1 MAVKVAKLSAMST
14 HVNVADLKN
23 KLTEYLAMVE
33 RGAEVVVCRRNVPVA
48 RLERIQGR
56 ASHVNHS
63 TLGSMKGT
71 VKVLG
76 DLTEP
81 LIPEA
86 DWEMLK

>member
-1 MAVKVAKLSAMST
+1 MST

-23 KLTEYLAMVE
+23 KLTDYLAMVE
-33 RGAEVVVCRRNVPVA
+33 KGAEVIVCRRNVPVA
-48 RLERIQGR
+48 RFERIQER
-56 ASHVNHS
+56 AQHVNRS
-63 TLGSMKGT
+63 KLGSMKGT

-81 LIPEA
+81 LIPEG

>member
-1 MAVKVAKLSAMST
+1 MSA

-23 KLTEYLAMVE
+23 RLAEYLAMVE
-33 RGAEVVVCRRNVPVA
+33 QGAEVIVCRRNVPVA
-48 RLERIQGR
+48 RFERIQGHGKR
-56 ASHVNHS
+56 VNHS
-63 TLGSMKGT
+63 KLGSMKGT

-81 LIPEA
+81 LIPEE

>member
-1 MAVKVAKLSAMST
+1 MST

-23 KLTEYLAMVE
+23 KLTDYLAMVE
-33 RGAEVVVCRRNVPVA
+33 KGAEVVVCRRNVPIA
-48 RLERIQGR
+48 RFERIQEQGKR
-56 ASHVNHS
+56 VNRS
-63 TLGSMKGT
+63 KLGSMKGT

-81 LIPEA
+81 LIPEG

>member
-1 MAVKVAKLSAMST
+1 MAMLLAMST

-23 KLTEYLAMVE
+23 KLTDYLAQVE
-33 RGAEVVVCRRNVPVA
+33 QGAEVIVCRRNVPVA
-48 RLERIQGR
+48 RFERIQEQSKR
-56 ASHVNHS
+56 VNRS
-63 TLGSMKGT
+63 KLGSMKGT

-81 LIPEA
+81 LIPEG

>member
-1 MAVKVAKLSAMST
+1 MST

-23 KLTEYLAMVE
+23 KLAEYLAMVE
-33 RGAEVVVCRRNVPVA
+33 KGAEVIVCRRNVPVA
-48 RLERIQGR
+48 RFERIQEQGK
-56 ASHVNHS
+56 HVNRS
-63 TLGSMKGT
+63 KLGSMKGT

-81 LIPEA
+81 LIPEG